1 MKAGKALGIFT
12 IIVLTAVLLVV
23 VGSRMRLGAE
33 VVMDGGT
40 QPSASETDST
50 VTQVNANV
58 PTATPTPTETLPK
71 VDTSS
76 WELTLV
82 NKNHELKG
90 IPKVA
95 VVGKTGAYFD
105 SRAVD
110 ALNKLISACRKAG
123 YSPNINLA
131 YVPASAA
138 EYYFDTEAQ
147 KIAGTAKVTE
157 ADQEKASRIVARP
170 GQNEHQT
177 GLAVDITNQF
187 CLPYTNEKINSDML
201 SWLIGHCAE
210 YGFIQR
216 YPTGKENITGYREP
230 YHFRYVGVDAAT
242 YIMDHDLC
250 FEEFLALYK

>member
-1 MKAGKALGIFT
+1 M
-12 IIVLTAVLLVV
+12 
-23 VGSRMRLGAE
+23 
-33 VVMDGGT
+33 
-40 QPSASETDST
+40 
-50 VTQVNANV
+50 
-58 PTATPTPTETLPK
+58 
-71 VDTSS
+71 
-76 WELTLV
+76 
-82 NKNHELKG
+82 NKNHELG
-90 IPKVA
+90 GTPKVA
-95 VVGKTGAYFD
+95 EVGKTGAYFD

-110 ALNKLISACRKAG
+110 ALNKLISACKAAG

-131 YVPASAA
+131 YVPVSAA
-138 EYYFDTEAQ
+138 EYYFDNEAQ

-157 ADQEKASRIVARP
+157 ENKEKASRIVARP

-177 GLAVDITNQF
+177 GLAVDITDQY

-216 YPTGKENITGYREP
+216 YPTGKENITGYRES

-250 FEEFLALYK
+250 LEEFLALYK